1 VAGET
6 VLVDTGPLVAL
17 FDPSDRARDVCRQCL
32 RELER
37 AELVTTEAVI
47 TEAMYLLSFSARA
60 QAALQT
66 LLADG
71 RPRIEAITTAD
82 RKRAAELVE
91 RYASLPMDYADCTLV
106 LLAERLKVT
115 RVFTLDVKDFGIYR
129 VRRARFRIV
138 PKPS

>member
-1 VAGET
+1 VAGEI

-17 FDPSDRARDVCRQCL
+17 LDPSDTARDACRRCL
-32 RELER
+32 GELER
-37 AELVTTEAVI
+37 ADLVTTEAVV

-60 QAALQT
+60 QAALQS
-66 LLADG
+66 LLATG
-71 RPRIEAITTAD
+71 KPRIEQIAPGD
-82 RKRAAELVE
+82 RERAAELIE

-115 RVFTLDVKDFGIYR
+115 RVFTLDVRDFSIYR

-138 PKPS
+138 PKPA